1 MHEILLVLTL
11 CSPVTGDCDA
21 YVMDTFKDTEL
32 SQCEE
37 IIMASGQK
45 GAFPLRCEV
54 QGAE

>member
-1 MHEILLVLTL
+1 MNEILLVLTL

>member
-1 MHEILLVLTL
+1 MNEILLVLTL

-21 YVMDTFKDTEL
+21 YVMDSFKGSEL

-37 IIMASGQK
+37 VIMASGQK

-54 QGAE
+54 EQGE

>member
-1 MHEILLVLTL
+1 MNGILLVLTL

-21 YVMDTFKDTEL
+21 YVMDVFKDTEL

-37 IIMASGQK
+37 VIMASGQK

-54 QGAE
+54 QGG